1 MANNPYVNKV
11 IKADGTTII
20 DISDTT
26 AAAADVAVG
35 KYFYTAAGAKVEGTN
50 SGSSLPD
57 GDNMG
62 YGGAPPIVGQAIVG
76 TTKL

>member
-1 MANNPYVNKV
+1 MGKV
-11 IKADGTTII
+11 INM
-20 DISDTT
+20 
-26 AAAADVAVG
+26 VG
-35 KYFYTAAGAKVEGTN
+35 GGGG
-50 SGSSLPD
+50 GSSLPD